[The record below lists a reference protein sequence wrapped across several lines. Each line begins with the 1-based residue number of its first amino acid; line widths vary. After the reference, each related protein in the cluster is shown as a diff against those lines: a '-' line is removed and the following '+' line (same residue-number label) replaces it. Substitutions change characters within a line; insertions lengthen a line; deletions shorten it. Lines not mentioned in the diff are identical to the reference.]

1 MAKKHGVTVKDIYW
15 TQGRYDIVTITKATD
30 DMAACALIEHQSVGE
45 HPHGNAAGILCRG
58 HADHHRQDGLTS
70 GSPRGK
76 RKESSRAS
84 GAHPVIRK
92 AGASVRL
99 AYGRLRNE
107 VDRHAGAFARGT
119 PDVDVGLGILA
130 QDLQHERANLSRN
143 RPRSALGQTD
153 SIICDDDPAAF
164 VILLQAFEGDH
175 ASSASVEG
183 VLESIGHEFIDQ

>member
-1 MAKKHGVTVKDIYW
+1 
-15 TQGRYDIVTITKATD
+15 
-30 DMAACALIEHQSVGE
+30 MAACALIEHQGVGE
-45 HPHGNAAGILCRG
+45 HPHGNAAGILCV
-58 HADHHRQDGLTS
+58 TS

-99 AYGRLRNE
+99 AYERLRNE

-119 PDVDVGLGILA
+119 LDVDVGRGILA

-175 ASSASVEG
+175 ASSAPVEG
-183 VLESIGHEFIDQ
+183 VLESIGHEFIDQKTNGHSDVERCRCDIDFEIEPNSFDPVSCHDC